1 MTRQTCSKRTA
12 PNTKKLR
19 VTALN
24 ALFDMMS
31 DDTIKPSDRLNAI
44 KVVLDYTDKAD
55 ETALANADND
65 ENNLLRVV
73 FENIPPEYA
82 E

>member
-1 MTRQTCSKRTA
+1 MNRQTCTRRTA

-24 ALFDMMS
+24 ALFDMMN
-31 DDTIKPSDRLNAI
+31 DDAVKPSDRLNAI

-55 ETALANADND
+55 ENALANADDD
-65 ENNLLRVV
+65 ESNLLRVV
-73 FENIPPEYA
+73 FENIPAEYA

>member
-1 MTRQTCSKRTA
+1 MNRQTGTRRTA

-31 DDTIKPSDRLNAI
+31 DETIKPSDRLNAI
-44 KVVLDYTDKAD
+44 KVVLDYTDKVD
-55 ETALANADND
+55 EIALANADSD

-73 FENIPPEYA
+73 FENIPAEYA

>member
-1 MTRQTCSKRTA
+1 MNRQTGTRRTA

-31 DDTIKPSDRLNAI
+31 DETIKPSDRLNAI

-55 ETALANADND
+55 EIALSNVDSD

-73 FENIPPEYA
+73 FENMPAEYA